1 MNWRSARFGA
11 MSDRVASSVAAAV
24 QLAHLDAS
32 GAHDAGHM
40 RAHDAYG
47 NTMKVRVP
55 EILIEML
62 GELDGIFIDRSH
74 DAGRFALPVVEPT
87 SVAIMPVRIG
97 RDRAVGHEGLRL
109 RTPVSEVRRSL
120 LTRGSEFAAQLVLD
134 PDAEDGFSWHD
145 PRGRRFDRVVVV
157 AYGSSP
163 KDGVWDLGWGDLELV
178 NASRGEVVW
187 HHWEPL
193 TFELERL
200 TEPS

>member
-1 MNWRSARFGA
+1 
-11 MSDRVASSVAAAV
+11 MSELVASSIAAAV
-24 QLAHLDAS
+24 HQAHLDAF

-40 RAHDAYG
+40 KAHDAYG
-47 NTMKVRVP
+47 NTMKVRAP

-62 GELDGIFIDRSH
+62 SELGGIFVDLP
-74 DAGRFALPVVEPT
+74 DDGGRFPLPVVEET

-120 LTRGSEFAAQLVLD
+120 LSQGSEFASQLVLD
-134 PDAEDGFSWHD
+134 PDAEDGYSWHD

-193 TFELERL
+193 SLE
-200 TEPS
+200 PASA

>member
-1 MNWRSARFGA
+1 MNWRSVRFGA
-11 MSDRVASSVAAAV
+11 IADRVATDVASAV
-24 QLAHLDAS
+24 HLAHLDAL

-55 EILIEML
+55 EVMVDML
-62 GELDGIFIDRSH
+62 GELDEIFIDRS
-74 DAGRFALPVVEPT
+74 DNAGRFPLPVVTTT
-87 SVAIMPVRIG
+87 SVAIMPMRIG
-97 RDRAVGHEGLRL
+97 RERAVGHEGMRL

-120 LTRGSEFAAQLVLD
+120 LARGSEFASQLVLD
-134 PDAEDGFSWHD
+134 PESEDGFAWHD
-145 PRGRRFDRVVVV
+145 PRGRTFERVVVV

-193 TFELERL
+193 SLELERL
-200 TEPS
+200 SGLS